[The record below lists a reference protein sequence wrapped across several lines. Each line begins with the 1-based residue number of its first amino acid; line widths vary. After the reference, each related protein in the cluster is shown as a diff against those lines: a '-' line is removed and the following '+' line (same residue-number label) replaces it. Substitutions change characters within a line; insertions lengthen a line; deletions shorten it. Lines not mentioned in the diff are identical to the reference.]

1 MNKINNDK
9 NRRREELRERYSRM
23 HENGASLYIS
33 ATPDEVARM
42 CVREEIHK
50 HERHDIGSSRVFTQ
64 HIESRTRYGKPE

>member
-42 CVREEIHK
+42 CVREEISYMPDYIYDK
-50 HERHDIGSSRVFTQ
+50 NGALIQIMFDRID
-64 HIESRTRYGKPE
+64 KK